1 MLAGFYLY
9 GIVTLRGWTH
19 RELQERLHLP
29 TGLSTKNFS
38 WKSKTTNRYT
48 FKLVPIILLFPARAL
63 GSAAVVTHVCGLP
76 FAVILDQT
84 SWPMGK
90 TQTNPPSL
98 RKVDREPG
106 DRTRLCVSRCQGWE
120 EERRADERSTPERS
134 EVSGSSSLLPSN
146 HSQTPQKLSSIMSQ
160 ILPFSRKAA
169 LC

>member
-1 MLAGFYLY
+1 MLARFYLY
-9 GIVTLRGWTH
+9 GIVTLRGWAH

-29 TGLSTKNFS
+29 TVCLPRTSPESLKPPTD
-38 WKSKTTNRYT
+38 T

-63 GSAAVVTHVCGLP
+63 GSAAVFTHVCGLP

-90 TQTNPPSL
+90 TQTNPPAL

-106 DRTRLCVSRCQGWE
+106 DRTRLCVSRCRGWE
-120 EERRADERSTPERS
+120 EERGADERSIPEWS

-146 HSQTPQKLSSIMSQ
+146 HSQTPQKLSSVMSQ